1 MWNSG
6 REQEGLTQLQR
17 LPPAAPPRQQL
28 TVYCKLHSP
37 YRFQPAHSSRPG
49 VDLLNGCTR
58 SGNLPSMPPPP
69 APVLTKQRSCLI
81 CILPESPRII
91 FCATVHRRAQ
101 RIGEGEV
108 RHLWVDAPRPSAA
121 RDTQWFSGHCG
132 LRSSCS
138 ILKWP

>member
-17 LPPAAPPRQQL
+17 LPRSSASPAA
-28 TVYCKLHSP
+28 
-37 YRFQPAHSSRPG
+37 AHS
-49 VDLLNGCTR
+49 LLQTPVSLPVPTSSQLSAG
-58 SGNLPSMPPPP
+58 SGFVKWLYKVWKSAQH